1 MPLLEG
7 LDTTGLALAI
17 LLPWLAGALATRLLL
32 RGAHVALILGY
43 GYVIG
48 QLLVMVLILLWDW
61 LGLSPAWWPL
71 AGLLALLATVLSGLA
86 GWPLQRHASARHMSP
101 ANRPRMPGLTWR
113 DLLWLLPL
121 LAFLGLRGSVL
132 LQELA
137 LRPLYPWDAWMN
149 WVPRAIVWFE
159 HGSLIPFGAPEAW
172 LQASPDTDIY
182 TLGNRAASD
191 YPPGIP
197 LLLLWHMLGA
207 STTDHTLIY
216 LPWLLLPAALGLT
229 LWGHLRACGLDR
241 PFAAVAVY
249 LLLSM
254 PLPTT
259 HAVLAGYADLWLGA
273 AFALGAIAL
282 AQWQYSGN
290 WRFAALAL
298 AMALLCAMLKN
309 PGLGFAV
316 LLVIGVVLVAL
327 RPPLRWLTWLVMGGL
342 ALLLL
347 GLLAGLNPDW
357 IAQFDALPAID
368 LPGALPDLRLRLS
381 PLLPF
386 LADSFYVQGN
396 WHLLGVLAP
405 AAILASLL
413 LGDRRNLHDMGFLML
428 LSGFCMLL
436 VVFGFTQ
443 YGKNL
448 AQGVTL
454 HRAFLY
460 VTPLAVFVAFT
471 QVAPL
476 LQPQR
481 PNRC

>member
-32 RGAHVALILGY
+32 RGAHVALVLGH

-61 LGLSPAWWPL
+61 LGLSLAWRPL
-71 AGLLALLATVLSGLA
+71 AGVLALVAAALLFVSARL
-86 GWPLQRHASARHMSP
+86 PRRDASAGRVSP
-101 ANRPRMPGLTWR
+101 ANRLRMPRLAGR

-121 LAFLGLRGSVL
+121 LAFLGFRGSVL

-149 WVPRAIVWFE
+149 WVPRAVVWFE
-159 HGSLIPFGAPEAW
+159 HGSLTPFVAPEAW
-172 LQASPDTDIY
+172 LQASPDTDLY

-216 LPWLLLPAALGLT
+216 LPWLLLPAALALA
-229 LWGHLRACGLDR
+229 LWGHLRTCELDR
-241 PFAAVAVY
+241 PFVAVAVY

-273 AFALGAIAL
+273 AFALGAMAL
-282 AQWQYSGN
+282 AQWQLSGN
-290 WRFAALAL
+290 RRFAALAL

-309 PGLGFAV
+309 PGLGFAA
-316 LLVIGVVLVAL
+316 LLVTGATLMAL
-327 RPPLRWLTWLVMGGL
+327 RSPLRWLTWLVLGGL
-342 ALLLL
+342 VLLLL
-347 GLLAGLNPDW
+347 GLIAGLNPDW
-357 IAQFDALPAID
+357 MARFDALPAID

-386 LADSFYVQGN
+386 LADSFYVRGN
-396 WHLLGVLAP
+396 WHLLGVLVP
-405 AAILASLL
+405 AAVLASLL
-413 LGDRRNLHDMGFLML
+413 MGDRRNLHDMGFLML
-428 LSGFCMLL
+428 LGGFCMLL

-460 VTPLAVFVAFT
+460 VTPLAVFVTFMQA
-471 QVAPL
+471 ASL
-476 LQPQR
+476 LQPQS
-481 PNRC
+481 PDRC